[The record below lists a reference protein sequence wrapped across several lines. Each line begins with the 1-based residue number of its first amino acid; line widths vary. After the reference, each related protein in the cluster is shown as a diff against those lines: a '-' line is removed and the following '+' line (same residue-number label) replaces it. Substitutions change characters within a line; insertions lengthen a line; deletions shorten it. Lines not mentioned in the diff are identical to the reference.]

1 MSRAAR
7 ALLLALPLAAM
18 ACGGTPPPS
27 TTPSPSSSR
36 PSAAIQKLHDDLDAM
51 IRLPALGRASWGVA
65 VLSLDRKET
74 LYTASPDTLLMPAS
88 ALKVVTLATAAK
100 RLGWSYAY
108 ETRLLGIGAVDSGFL
123 DGDLLVVGSGDPS
136 IDDWD
141 GAASTLFASWAD
153 RLKAAGVRTIGGRL
167 VGDDNQ
173 FDDEGLGP
181 GWAWDD
187 LGASYATG
195 AGALQFNQNTARAR
209 IAPGAAAGLPA
220 AIEISPPS
228 GGLTVR
234 NRVMTATA
242 GTTPAV
248 ELRRSPGSGVVELRG
263 VVSEGSAP
271 FFQNLSVD
279 NPTLF
284 FVTALRDALVANGI
298 EVRGPAVDIDLIPDP
313 PRREDGV
320 PLVTHRS
327 MPLSSLSVTMMT
339 LSQNLY
345 AETLLK
351 TMGDGE
357 VRDLPAGRKAAL
369 AVLEGWHVDPQ
380 DVLLAD
386 GSGLSRYNLITAKA
400 LATVLGEVA
409 ADTALGP
416 LFEASLP
423 IAGRAGT
430 LAARMGGT
438 RAEGNARAKTG
449 SFSNARALAGY
460 LRTADGER
468 VAFAMMANNF
478 GTPPGM
484 VERAMDAMV
493 VRLAE
498 FTRR

>member
-1 MSRAAR
+1 M
-7 ALLLALPLAAM
+7 
-18 ACGGTPPPS
+18 
-27 TTPSPSSSR
+27 
-36 PSAAIQKLHDDLDAM
+36 
-51 IRLPALGRASWGVA
+51 
-65 VLSLDRKET
+65 
-74 LYTASPDTLLMPAS
+74 
-88 ALKVVTLATAAK
+88 KVVTLATAAK

-108 ETRLLGIGAVDSGFL
+108 ETRLLGIGAVDFGFL
-123 DGDLLVVGSGDPS
+123 DGDLAGSRKRGPEHRRLG
-136 IDDWD
+136 WRRQH
-141 GAASTLFASWAD
+141 LFASWAD
-153 RLKAAGVRTIGGRL
+153 RLKAAGVRTIGGRI

-181 GWAWDD
+181 GWTWDD
-187 LGASYATG
+187 LGASFATG

-209 IAPGAAAGLPA
+209 IVAGSLRPAEPA
-220 AIEISPPS
+220 AIELSPPS

-234 NRVMTATA
+234 NRLTTAVA

-248 ELRRSPGSGVVELRG
+248 ELRRSPGSDVVEIRG
-263 VVSEGSAP
+263 VVPDGGARVLPE
-271 FFQNLSVD
+271 SVRRQPD
-279 NPTLF
+279 A
-284 FVTALRDALVANGI
+284 VLRDGAARRARRQWH
-298 EVRGPAVDIDLIPDP
+298 RGSRTGRGHRPHPDP

-327 MPLSSLSVTMMT
+327 LPLSRSAVTMMT

-357 VRDLPAGRKAAL
+357 VRRSARRPRRRPWRCSMDGTWTA
-369 AVLEGWHVDPQ
+369 Q

-409 ADTALGP
+409 ADTTLGP

-423 IAGRAGT
+423 IAGRDGT
-430 LAARMGGT
+430 LAARMAGT

-468 VAFAMMANNF
+468 MAFAMIANNF

-493 VRLAE
+493 VRLAD